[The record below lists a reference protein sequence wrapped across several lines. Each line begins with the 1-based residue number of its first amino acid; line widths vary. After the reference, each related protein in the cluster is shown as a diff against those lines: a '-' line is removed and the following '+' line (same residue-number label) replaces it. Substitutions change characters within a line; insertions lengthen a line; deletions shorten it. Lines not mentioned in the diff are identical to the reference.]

1 MELELEKVYQ
11 PCMLVEKKRYVGYSY
26 ESEGQAMPTLD
37 AKGIEM
43 VRRDQCGLT
52 VRAQEEV
59 ISGPWMVDSDKHPWQ
74 NQLQTQTQT
83 RPHTRPQTR
92 AP

>member
-59 ISGPWMVDSDKHPWQ
+59 IPGPWIVHSSTTNNET
-74 NQLQTQTQT
+74 NQFHAQI
-83 RPHTRPQTR
+83 PN
-92 AP
+92 